1 MCFTPPV
8 SQWINNAS
16 INILNMHE
24 VVACVGERE
33 FDNFQSR
40 FANNFV
46 TTESEQRYDKGERNN
61 EFSLAP

>member
-8 SQWINNAS
+8 LQWINNAS
-16 INILNMHE
+16 INISNMHE

-46 TTESEQRYDKGERNN
+46 TTESEQR
-61 EFSLAP
+61 